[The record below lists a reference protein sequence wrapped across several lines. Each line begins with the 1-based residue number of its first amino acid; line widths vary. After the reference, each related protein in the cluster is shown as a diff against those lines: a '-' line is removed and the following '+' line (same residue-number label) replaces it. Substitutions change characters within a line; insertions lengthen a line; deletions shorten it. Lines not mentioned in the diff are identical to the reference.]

1 MGEVYAPALLRRRPH
16 LATANPEIP
25 EGSEGALGGAV
36 LTSPPR
42 SGSFG
47 QSGPTVVLRP
57 IGAAELG
64 GLSDVPMTS
73 MAGIHP
79 WPYHMGTW

>member
-1 MGEVYAPALLRRRPH
+1 MRRDYAPALIRRRPH

-25 EGSEGALGGAV
+25 EGNEGALGGVV

-47 QSGPTVVLRP
+47 RLGPGVVLRP
-57 IGAAELG
+57 LDVAA
-64 GLSDVPMTS
+64 LSGTSYAPMTS
-73 MAGIHP
+73 TGDIHR
-79 WPYHMGTW
+79 